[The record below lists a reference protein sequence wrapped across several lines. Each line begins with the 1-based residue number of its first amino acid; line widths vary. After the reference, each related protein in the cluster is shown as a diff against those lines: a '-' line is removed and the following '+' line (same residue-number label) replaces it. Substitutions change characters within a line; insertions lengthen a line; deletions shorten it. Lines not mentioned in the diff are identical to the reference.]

1 MEKVVKTIQT
11 RNGGTVSLIEPDNGR
26 QFFRYEAGSVATSD
40 SFRYII
46 RQHGQED
53 TATVNIQVNLPQSD
67 QNDDQK
73 NFNNA
78 LKGFLNCADAFMDG
92 SPGTQALTNLL
103 GIDEGD
109 ILNDDWMQKVFSSFR
124 FIDYAK
130 EAEALQFENHL
141 GHYHYSASKGYW
153 DYEPGGKTAV
163 LHFPSSPDT
172 EENDTEWE
180 IYYIETEPR
189 KTESGFYHLPVA
201 IRTQLRVKGELLLS
215 FKVNEVNYLQDT
227 AIPLYAD
234 IEAVAW
240 PYVLH
245 VSLKSQGQKEFFIR
259 GTIKDE
265 KGGCYMDIDTSW
277 HVNQDLRDKLDEN
290 HIHMAHGDLNI
301 NDIGFTNL
309 NSLWEAAK
317 ANIEDQQELDKV
329 VKIDCLLKGKKIG
342 NVRYILKEEIVELT
356 YLDGTRQNISDIVV
370 EHFKRYFQE
379 PKPTGEVRNN
389 AFDLSA
395 HTTYRASAK
404 PITTMADV
412 RKKTTSN
419 LTQAVRRRTIRNGAN
434 LSQIG
439 EALARLFR
447 VEERAPYHPY
457 DSVYT
462 PATGH
467 LPHMPDPGYISP
479 GFKDDPIKPRE
490 PEPKT
495 TLTTPDDQPRLTPKP
510 GTIKNP
516 EVKPSKVGT
525 KTPIKPVSKDEV
537 SIKATT
543 TPPKSTTIKPKGTS
557 TIKPKGTTTVKP
569 KETSTIKAATTP
581 VKATT
586 TKPKTASS
594 TIKPASSTT
603 KKATTAA
610 KTVKAPTT
618 IKPVEGLE
626 GTAIKPK
633 STTIKKTTK
642 PK

>member
-26 QFFRYEAGSVATSD
+26 QFFRYKAGSVATSD
-40 SFRYII
+40 SFRYVI

-53 TATVNIQVNLPQSD
+53 TATVNIQVNLPQSEQD
-67 QNDDQK
+67 DDQK

-92 SPGTQALTNLL
+92 SPGTYALTNLL

-130 EAEALQFENHL
+130 EAEALQFENHM
-141 GHYHYSASKGYW
+141 GHYYYSLGEGYW
-153 DYEPGGKTAV
+153 DYKPGGNAAV
-163 LHFPSSPDT
+163 LHFPSSPES
-172 EENDTEWE
+172 EENDTEW
-180 IYYIETEPR
+180 IIDYIKTEPR

-201 IRTQLRVKGELLLS
+201 VSTQLSVKGELLLA
-215 FKVNEVNYLQDT
+215 FKVNEVNYLEDT

-245 VSLKSQGQKEFFIR
+245 VSLKSQNQKEFFIR
-259 GTIKDE
+259 GTIKDQ
-265 KGGCYMDIDTSW
+265 KGGCHMDIDTSW
-277 HVNQDLRDKLDEN
+277 HVYQNLRDTLDEN
-290 HIHMAHGDLNI
+290 YIHMVHGDLNI

-317 ANIEDQQELDKV
+317 ANIEDQQELDKL

-342 NVRYILKEEIVELT
+342 NVRYIMKEEMVELT

-395 HTTYRASAK
+395 HTTYRASTI
-404 PITTMADV
+404 PVTTMADV

-419 LTQAVRRRTIRNGAN
+419 LTQAIRRRTIRNATS
-434 LSQIG
+434 LDQIG

-447 VEERAPYHPY
+447 VDERTTYNPD

-462 PATGH
+462 PGTGH
-467 LPHMPDPGYISP
+467 VPHVPDPGHTNP
-479 GFKDDPIKPRE
+479 GFKDDTVKPR
-490 PEPKT
+490 PTEPKT
-495 TLTTPDDQPRLTPKP
+495 TLITPVDNPRLVPKP
-510 GTIKNP
+510 ETIKTP

-525 KTPIKPVSKDEV
+525 KTQVKPVGKDQV
-537 SIKATT
+537 SIKATAT
-543 TPPKSTTIKPKGTS
+543 TPKATTIKPKGTS
-557 TIKPKGTTTVKP
+557 TVKPKATTVKP
-569 KETSTIKAATTP
+569 KATTTVKAATTP
-581 VKATT
+581 VKPVSTKPGTT
-586 TKPKTASS
+586 TS
-594 TIKPASSTT
+594 TVKKASSTT
-603 KKATTAA
+603 AKPTTAA

-618 IKPVEGLE
+618 IKSVEGIE